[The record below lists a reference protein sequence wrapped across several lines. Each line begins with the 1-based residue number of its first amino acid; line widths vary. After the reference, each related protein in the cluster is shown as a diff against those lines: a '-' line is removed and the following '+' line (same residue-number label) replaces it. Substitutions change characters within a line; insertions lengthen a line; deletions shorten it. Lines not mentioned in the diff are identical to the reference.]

1 MAIKIIVFD
10 FDGTL
15 VDSAQLKYDAYF
27 ELFDD
32 SKRCVENIR
41 SLLSEI
47 YEESRFTIIEAILK
61 RISTGDKRS
70 LAAKVDQLAEQY
82 NDIVLA
88 GAKSCPELPGAET
101 TLASLSKK
109 YRLYL
114 SSTTP
119 EASLREI
126 VEFRGWGGYFVD
138 IFGYPRQK
146 STTLR
151 EILKQ
156 ENASS
161 RQVLIVGDG
170 ESDRKSAVE
179 NGCFFLHVG
188 EAFSFNNLNN
198 YIEDIRQNRI
208 S

>member
-15 VDSAQLKYDAYF
+15 VDSTQLKYDAYF

-32 SKRCVENIR
+32 SEHHDETIR
-41 SLLSEI
+41 GVLSEM
-47 YEESRFTIIEAILK
+47 YEESRFIIIEKILQ
-61 RISTGDKRS
+61 RIGNGEEPD
-70 LAAKVDQLAEQY
+70 LIAKLDPLAEQY

-88 GAKSCPELPGAET
+88 GAKSCPELPGAEMILT
-101 TLASLSKK
+101 SLAQK
-109 YRLYL
+109 YRLYV

-126 VEFRGWGGYFVD
+126 VDFRGWRGYFVD
-138 IFGYPRQK
+138 VFGYPRQK

-151 EILKQ
+151 QIMER
-156 ENASS
+156 ENETG
-161 RQVLIVGDG
+161 RQVLVVGDG

-188 EAFSFNNLNN
+188 DSFNFSNLDN
-198 YIEDIRQNRI
+198 YIEDIRHNYV
-208 S
+208 